1 MYSFF
6 RDLATEI
13 VETHGR
19 ASQLIC
25 ASQLIYGCFDFRTCV
40 SISDVML
47 FAFLILIC

>member
-25 ASQLIYGCFDFRTCV
+25 ACLDFRTCV